1 MTKAELVD
9 ALRPVSVVRRAPAPR
24 RPPRGAHAVPHR
36 CRERVDDR
44 TAVAATLEDFGAAG
58 EERIRH
64 PFVAVDAVP
73 RMEGSPDRLGLAAL
87 GLPRRR
93 GGGLLSFAV
102 LCHSLQIDAIS
113 VVSGVS
119 RLLRQH
125 DFDR

>member
-1 MTKAELVD
+1 MI
-9 ALRPVSVVRRAPAPR
+9 APPSPR
-24 RPPRGAHAVPHR
+24 RLMASAQRAKSVYIYIS
-36 CRERVDDR
+36 E
-44 TAVAATLEDFGAAG
+44 
-58 EERIRH
+58 H
-64 PFVAVDAVP
+64 PFMAVHAVP